1 MTWVPAPDGDEPPRV
16 GYAVG
21 KVVGNAVTR
30 NKVRRR
36 LQAAVVAVA
45 ADLGPGAYLIGAGP
59 AAATATYAELS
70 AALVVA
76 LVGLPA
82 PGGLRADPP
91 RALSGAA

>member
-1 MTWVPAPDGDEPPRV
+1 MTWAPAPEGDEPPRV

-36 LQAAVVAVA
+36 LQAAVAAVA
-45 ADLGPGAYLIGAGP
+45 TDLGPGAYLIGAGP

-70 AALVVA
+70 ASLCAALA
-76 LVGLPA
+76 GLPH
-82 PGGLRADPP
+82 PGGLRPARPG
-91 RALSGAA
+91 ALSGAA